1 MFVKVTRRFQVT
13 IPQEIREKLGLTIG
27 DTVDI
32 RYADGKI
39 VIEKVGGEWEEVM
52 AETSGVWNKHPLFGK
67 MKNSVEVVRWLRG
80 KKAL

>member
-39 VIEKVGGEWEEVM
+39 VIEKVGGE
-52 AETSGVWNKHPLFGK
+52 
-67 MKNSVEVVRWLRG
+67 
-80 KKAL
+80 